1 MKFCEKCYSI
11 QKENAKFCNQCG
23 NKLPCEIEAY
33 TEADFEIKDGTL
45 TKYTGDSECV
55 KIPTTVN
62 RIGRQA
68 FCENKT
74 LKSVIIPETVTVIM
88 DNAFCGCENLTYV
101 HLPSSL
107 TMIGTGSFHGC
118 EALKSIKIP
127 ESVTHI
133 NPYAFNGCYRLTEIK
148 IPKNVYRIGSSAFGD
163 CIALDTVYFN
173 AGLVKKT
180 VDSNKAFKNSGQIY
194 GIKLII
200 GKDVREVPAY
210 MFYTGNDDSN
220 ITSLE
225 FEEGSICR
233 VIRKCAFEGCQKLGE
248 ITLPNTVEEIQEMAF
263 LNCDNIKI
271 TNLADVKR
279 VDKNAFTFN
288 KFGIL

>member
-45 TKYTGDSECV
+45 TKYIGDSECV

-127 ESVTHI
+127 ESVTHL
-133 NPYAFNGCYRLTEIK
+133 GQ
-148 IPKNVYRIGSSAFGD
+148 SAFTQSGLESIVIPD
-163 CIALDTVYFN
+163 SVKTIGANAFSNCKNLTSVYIPVSVEELAFSAVTSKSTACFPVIFTVT
-173 AGLVKKT
+173 VK
-180 VDSNKAFKNSGQIY
+180 SNT
-194 GIKLII
+194 LP
-200 GKDVREVPAY
+200 VVPA
-210 MFYTGNDDSN
+210 GINLPLA
-220 ITSLE
+220 SLI
-225 FEEGSICR
+225 GRASVMLI
-233 VIRKCAFEGCQKLGE
+233 
-248 ITLPNTVEEIQEMAF
+248 P
-263 LNCDNIKI
+263 
-271 TNLADVKR
+271 LAPSV
-279 VDKNAFTFN
+279 
-288 KFGIL
+288 